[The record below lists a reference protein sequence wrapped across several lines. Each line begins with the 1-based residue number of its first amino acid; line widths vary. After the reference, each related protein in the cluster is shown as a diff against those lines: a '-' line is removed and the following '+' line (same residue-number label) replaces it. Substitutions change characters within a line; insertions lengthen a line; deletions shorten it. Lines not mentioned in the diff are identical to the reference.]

1 MMVTLS
7 KSLSRIN
14 ASATITMSALA
25 NKLKSEGKDIIS
37 LSAGEPDFGT
47 PKHIQEA
54 AIEAIKA
61 GKTKYTDPDGMPEL
75 KDAISQKFLE
85 ENNLKYQPSQIS
97 VGTGGKQILYNAL
110 MATLNANDE
119 VIIPAPYWVSYPD
132 MVKLAGGIPKIVK
145 TVSENNYKL
154 QPNDLRAAISDKTKW
169 LIFNSPSNPTGAAY
183 SAEELKMLTD
193 VLLEFPKVNILSDD
207 IYEHLTFDDFNFVT
221 PVEVEPKLYD
231 RTVTCNG
238 VSKGY
243 AMTGWRIGYAGGPKK
258 IISAMRKIQSQS
270 TSNPCTV
277 SQWAA
282 LAALTGPKDFIQE
295 NKYIFEERRNLV
307 VKQLSAI
314 HGISCPIPNG
324 AFYVYPDI
332 SKLIGKKTRSGN
344 VISNDEQFALSL
356 LEEENVA
363 VVFGAAFG
371 LSPNFRISFATS
383 IDELQTACDRISSF
397 CNNLVD

>member
-1 MMVTLS
+1 MITLS
-7 KSLSRIN
+7 KSLSKIN

-25 NKLKSEGKDIIS
+25 NRLKSEGKDIIS

-154 QPNDLRAAISDKTKW
+154 QPNDLKAAISDKTKW

-183 SAEELKMLTD
+183 SADELKMLTD

-243 AMTGWRIGYAGGPKK
+243 AMTGWRIGYAGGPKQ

-270 TSNPCTV
+270 TSNPCTI

-282 LAALTGPKDFIQE
+282 LAALTGPKDFIHE

-314 HGISCPIPNG
+314 DGISCPIPNG

-332 SKLIGKKTRSGN
+332 SKLIGKKTQSGN

-356 LEEENVA
+356 LEEKNVA

-383 IDELQTACDRISSF
+383 IDKLQTACDRISSF
-397 CNNLVD
+397 CNSLVE